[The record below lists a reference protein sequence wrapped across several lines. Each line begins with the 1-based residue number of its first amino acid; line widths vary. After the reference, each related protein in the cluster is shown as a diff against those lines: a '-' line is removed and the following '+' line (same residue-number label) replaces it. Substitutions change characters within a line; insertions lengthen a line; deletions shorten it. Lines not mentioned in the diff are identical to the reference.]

1 MSLIKENN
9 TNNSNNPNNSDGAQN
24 TIVSLHDCIA
34 QLMESQM
41 ANITSLQHIKNR
53 LKRLELINN
62 QVEIIGN
69 VNEENKN
76 DLNSILS
83 YTQLEEF
90 QFDELSKIND
100 ELSKI
105 NDDQQLKE
113 IFEKLKE
120 TYLQYL
126 TDIQIIEIKK
136 SKLSELM
143 TLIKNKINA

>member
-53 LKRLELINN
+53 LKRLELSNN
-62 QVEIIGN
+62 QVEMIRNID
-69 VNEENKN
+69 EENKN
-76 DLNSILS
+76 DSNNILDKA
-83 YTQLEEF
+83 QLEEF
-90 QFDELSKIND
+90 QFDELSKID
-100 ELSKI
+100 
-105 NDDQQLKE
+105 DDQQLKE
-113 IFEKLKE
+113 IFEKLKG